1 MIAVST
7 ALRAPQVAIVVNE
20 PSQAALARAYAYLD
34 EMQPVIEAR
43 RRERAGRGKGEDVVM
58 MSVTGGD
65 PHGMTHRAEPTP

>member
-1 MIAVST
+1 MTTSST
-7 ALRAPQVAIVVNE
+7 ATPASATAIVVNE

>member
-43 RRERAGRGKGEDVVM
+43 RREREARRESEEVN
-58 MSVTGGD
+58 T
-65 PHGMTHRAEPTP
+65 A